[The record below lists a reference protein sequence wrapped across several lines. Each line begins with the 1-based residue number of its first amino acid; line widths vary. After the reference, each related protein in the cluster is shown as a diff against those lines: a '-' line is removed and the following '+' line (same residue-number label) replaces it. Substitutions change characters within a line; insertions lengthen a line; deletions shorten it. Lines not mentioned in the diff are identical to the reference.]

1 MASEDLRGVRIL
13 ALLLSFLRSGRH
25 RHDTGTKG
33 QLEGERT
40 VEMKSQEHR
49 LLLSN
54 RQRLEVSGVRHVDSF
69 DDKSIVLETVLGM
82 LHLKGENLHIKQLS
96 LEQEKLEVEG
106 DIQGLE
112 YSESREDK
120 RGRGLLAR
128 LLK

>member
-1 MASEDLRGVRIL
+1 
-13 ALLLSFLRSGRH
+13 
-25 RHDTGTKG
+25 
-33 QLEGERT
+33 
-40 VEMKSQEHR
+40 MKSQEHR